1 MFDLAAKYNQ
11 VVYTMVHGVGDGDL
25 DDVTEEEF
33 EELLDEIDSHDLEVV
48 TVSELFDA

>member
-1 MFDLAAKYNQ
+1 
-11 VVYTMVHGVGDGDL
+11 MVHGVGDGDL